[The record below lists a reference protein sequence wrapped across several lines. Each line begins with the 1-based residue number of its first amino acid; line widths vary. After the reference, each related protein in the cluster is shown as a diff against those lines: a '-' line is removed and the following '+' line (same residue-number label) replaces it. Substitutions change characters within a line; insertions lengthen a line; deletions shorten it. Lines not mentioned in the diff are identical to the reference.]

1 MTKRELKKRCEELE
15 VGVSEYKELYNKYFN
30 ESCRANDK
38 NDYLCMIIEMY
49 KYLAGI
55 DKESDTY
62 LFKYNGKIFRVLSY
76 ETSKEAGC
84 HEDLVL
90 RCKEVEI
97 KNEWI
102 PVWLPDGCSQ

>member
-15 VGVSEYKELYNKYFN
+15 DGVSQYKELYNKCFN
-30 ESCRANDK
+30 ESRIINNK
-38 NDYLCMIIEMY
+38 NDYLSKLIEIY

-55 DKESDTY
+55 NKESDTY

-76 ETSKEAGC
+76 ETSKEAGYN
-84 HEDLVL
+84 EELVL

-97 KNEWI
+97 KNE
-102 PVWLPDGCSQ
+102 